1 VVARGMQAGFD
12 VGADRPMPTIP
23 NPMRFD
29 GERAMA
35 DQPPPK
41 IDEQGDAI
49 RAALAAGT
57 GWPAR

>member
-1 VVARGMQAGFD
+1 
-12 VGADRPMPTIP
+12 MPQIP

-35 DQPPPK
+35 TQPPPK

-57 GWPAR
+57 GWPGR

>member
-1 VVARGMQAGFD
+1 VVARGMQAGLD

-23 NPMRFD
+23 NPMLFD
-29 GERAMA
+29 GQRAMA
-35 DQPPPK
+35 DRPPPK